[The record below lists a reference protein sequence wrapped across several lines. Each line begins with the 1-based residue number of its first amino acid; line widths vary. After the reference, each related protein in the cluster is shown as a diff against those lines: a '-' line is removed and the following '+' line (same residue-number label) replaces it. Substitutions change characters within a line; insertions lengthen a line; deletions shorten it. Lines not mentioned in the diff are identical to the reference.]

1 VNSALWQR
9 LDAIARCVSPFAFT
23 FLLLILG
30 LVPLRLPYLPPFGV
44 SLVLV
49 SVFYWAI
56 HRPSALPAPAVF
68 ILGLLA
74 DLLGGGMLGLNV
86 LVLLSAYAV
95 TVGLRRWLIGA
106 SFAVVWWGFA
116 IVTAGALL
124 LTWLLIW
131 FLTGVAADLSSGV
144 SSALFG
150 VGAYPLLATF
160 FAHAQR
166 VVLR

>member
-1 VNSALWQR
+1 VSSALWQR
-9 LDAIARCVSPFAFT
+9 LDAIARNVTPFAFT

-30 LVPLRLPYLPPFGV
+30 LVPLRLPYLPPLGV

-49 SVFYWAI
+49 SVYYWAI

-68 ILGLLA
+68 VIGLLA
-74 DLLGGGMLGLNV
+74 DLLGGGMLGANV
-86 LVLLSAYAV
+86 LVLLAAYAV
-95 TVGLRRWLIGA
+95 TVGLRRWLVGA
-106 SFAVVWWGFA
+106 SFAIVWWGFA
-116 IVTAGALL
+116 VVTAGSLL
-124 LTWLLIW
+124 LMWLMIW

-166 VVLR
+166 AWLR